1 MCVLCMLF
9 VLSQLKVRC
18 IPFMVEAINEEV
30 LKLFRTLHV
39 YVYMHGSAGTN
50 GLFLPNGS
58 SVVEIMPF
66 AAQVIQEKCF

>member
-1 MCVLCMLF
+1 
-9 VLSQLKVRC
+9 
-18 IPFMVEAINEEV
+18 MVETINEEV

-66 AAQVIQEKCF
+66 AAQVKLNCFFLTQLKNEFILNSELFFFW